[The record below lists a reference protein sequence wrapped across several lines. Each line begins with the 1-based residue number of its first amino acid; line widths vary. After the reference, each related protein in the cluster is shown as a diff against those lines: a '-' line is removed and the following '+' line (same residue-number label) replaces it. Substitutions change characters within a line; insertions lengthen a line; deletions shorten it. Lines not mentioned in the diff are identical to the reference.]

1 MLKKKLVAL
10 ALGVGLMFQTL
21 PASADIVL
29 GEKMIGIRINDNH
42 LYSYTDGKENRP
54 IMVNN
59 RVLAPLRVVS
69 ENLNSTVDWN
79 PGANTITIDDN
90 ETKARYIFKVGQK
103 YFTKNGTKVAID
115 QPPIVTQSG
124 RTVVPIRAIAEM
136 YGTVTWDQANYNVII
151 KTNRTITKVVDQQGT
166 TKSKEEKQK
175 PHVQQAFDNAAYLGK
190 GSEVLAKYLT
200 SGDINTQNYI
210 RSNVENKF
218 YFIDNSAFLNLRYE
232 KVLGRFWI
240 DSDYSTYDP
249 VYGIDDNGKLVKGA
263 DGFGGNVIFSQF
275 TAEDEVQK
283 VYYTILTEMR
293 NDEKRKYIIKVDQP
307 IPKK

>member
-166 TKSKEEKQK
+166 TKSKEEK
-175 PHVQQAFDNAAYLGK
+175 PHVRSAFDNATYIGK
-190 GSEVLAKYLT
+190 GSEVLTQYLT
-200 SGDINTQNYI
+200 SGDINTKNYI
-210 RSNVENKF
+210 GNTSNYNH
-218 YFIDNSAFLNLRYE
+218 YYIDGSAFLNLRYE

-240 DSDYSTYDP
+240 DSDYSANAP
-249 VYGIDDNGKLVKGA
+249 VYGIDDNGKIISGV
-263 DGFGGNVIFSQF
+263 DGFGGNVVFDQL
-275 TAEDEVQK
+275 TAEDAVQK
-283 VYYTILTEMR
+283 IRYIILTEMK
-293 NDEKRKYIIKVDQP
+293 NGEKRKYIIKVDQA

>member
-10 ALGVGLMFQTL
+10 ALGFGLMFQTL

-90 ETKARYIFKVGQK
+90 ETKARYIFKIGQK

-166 TKSKEEKQK
+166 TKSKEEK
-175 PHVQQAFDNAAYLGK
+175 PHVRSAFDNASYIGK
-190 GSEVLAKYLT
+190 GSEVLTQYLT

-218 YFIDNSAFLNLRYE
+218 YFIDNSAFLNLKYS
-232 KVLGRFWI
+232 KVLEYFWI
-240 DSDYSTYDP
+240 NSDYSANDA
-249 VYGIDDNGKLVKGA
+249 VYGIDDNGKLVSGV
-263 DGFGGNVIFSQF
+263 DGFGGNVIFSRLKV
-275 TAEDEVQK
+275 EDEVQK
-283 VYYTILTEMR
+283 IRYIILMEMR
-293 NDEKRKYIIKVDQP
+293 GYDKRKYIIKVDQP

>member
-10 ALGVGLMFQTL
+10 ALGFGLMFQTL

-166 TKSKEEKQK
+166 TKSKEEK
-175 PHVQQAFDNAAYLGK
+175 PHVRSAFDNASYIGK
-190 GSEVLAKYLT
+190 GSEVLTQYLT

-218 YFIDNSAFLNLRYE
+218 YFIDNSAFLNLKYS
-232 KVLGRFWI
+232 KVLEYFWI
-240 DSDYSTYDP
+240 NSDYSANDA
-249 VYGIDDNGKLVKGA
+249 VYGIDDNGKLVSGV
-263 DGFGGNVIFSQF
+263 DGFGGNVIFSRLKV
-275 TAEDEVQK
+275 EDEVQK
-283 VYYTILTEMR
+283 IRYIILMEMR
-293 NDEKRKYIIKVDQP
+293 GYDKRKYIIKVDQP

>member
-10 ALGVGLMFQTL
+10 ALGFGLMFQTL

-42 LYSYTDGKENRP
+42 LYNYTDGKENRP

-136 YGTVTWDQANYNVII
+136 YGIVTWDQANYNVII

-166 TKSKEEKQK
+166 TKSKEEK
-175 PHVQQAFDNAAYLGK
+175 PHVRSAFDNASYIGK
-190 GSEVLAKYLT
+190 GSEVLTQYLT

-218 YFIDNSAFLNLRYE
+218 YFIDNSAFLNLKYS
-232 KVLGRFWI
+232 KVLEYFWI
-240 DSDYSTYDP
+240 NSDYSANDA
-249 VYGIDDNGKLVKGA
+249 VYGIDDNGKLVSGV
-263 DGFGGNVIFSQF
+263 DGFGGNVIFSRLKV
-275 TAEDEVQK
+275 EDEVQK
-283 VYYTILTEMR
+283 IRYIILMEMR
-293 NDEKRKYIIKVDQP
+293 GYDKRKYIIKVDQP

>member
-10 ALGVGLMFQTL
+10 ALGFGLMFQTL

-166 TKSKEEKQK
+166 TKSKEEK
-175 PHVQQAFDNAAYLGK
+175 PHVRSAFDNASYIGK
-190 GSEVLAKYLT
+190 GSEVLTQDLT

-218 YFIDNSAFLNLRYE
+218 YFIDNSAFLNLKYS
-232 KVLGRFWI
+232 KVLEYFWI
-240 DSDYSTYDP
+240 NSDYSANDA
-249 VYGIDDNGKLVKGA
+249 VYGIDDNGKLVSGV
-263 DGFGGNVIFSQF
+263 DGFGGNVIFSRLKV
-275 TAEDEVQK
+275 EDEVQK
-283 VYYTILTEMR
+283 IRYIILMEMR
-293 NDEKRKYIIKVDQP
+293 GYDKRKYIIKVDQP

>member
-10 ALGVGLMFQTL
+10 ALGFGLMFQTL

-166 TKSKEEKQK
+166 TKSKEEK
-175 PHVQQAFDNAAYLGK
+175 PHVRSAFDNASYIGK
-190 GSEVLAKYLT
+190 GSEVLTNYLT
-200 SGDINTQNYI
+200 SGDVNTKNYI
-210 RSNVENKF
+210 GNTSNYNH
-218 YFIDNSAFLNLRYE
+218 YYIDGSAFLNLRYE

-240 DSDYSTYDP
+240 DSDYSANAP
-249 VYGIDDNGKLVKGA
+249 VYGIDDNGKIISGV
-263 DGFGGNVIFSQF
+263 DGWGGNVVFDQF
-275 TAEDEVQK
+275 TAEDAVQK
-283 VYYTILTEMR
+283 IRYIILTEMK
-293 NDEKRKYIIKVDQP
+293 NGEKRKYIIKVDQP

>member
-166 TKSKEEKQK
+166 TKSKEEK
-175 PHVQQAFDNAAYLGK
+175 PHVRSAFDNASYIGK
-190 GSEVLAKYLT
+190 GSEVLTQYLT
-200 SGDINTQNYI
+200 SGDVNTRNYI
-210 RSNVENKF
+210 GNTSNYNH
-218 YFIDNSAFLNLRYE
+218 YYIDGSAFLNLRYE

-240 DSDYSTYDP
+240 DSDYSANAP
-249 VYGIDDNGKLVKGA
+249 VYGIDDNGKIISGV
-263 DGFGGNVIFSQF
+263 DGWGGNVVFDQF
-275 TAEDEVQK
+275 TAEDAVQK
-283 VYYTILTEMR
+283 IRYIILTEMK
-293 NDEKRKYIIKVDQP
+293 NGEKRKYIVKVDQA

>member
-166 TKSKEEKQK
+166 TKSKEEK
-175 PHVQQAFDNAAYLGK
+175 PHVRSAFDNASYIGK
-190 GSEVLAKYLT
+190 GSEVLTQYLT

-218 YFIDNSAFLNLRYE
+218 YFIDNSAFLNLKYS
-232 KVLGRFWI
+232 KVLEYFWI
-240 DSDYSTYDP
+240 NSDYSANDA
-249 VYGIDDNGKLVKGA
+249 VYGIDDNGKLVSGV
-263 DGFGGNVIFSQF
+263 DGFGGNVIFSRLKV
-275 TAEDEVQK
+275 EDEVQK
-283 VYYTILTEMR
+283 IRYIILMEMR
-293 NDEKRKYIIKVDQP
+293 GYDKRKYIIKVDQP

>member
-166 TKSKEEKQK
+166 TKSKEEK
-175 PHVQQAFDNAAYLGK
+175 PHVRSAFDNATYIGK
-190 GSEVLAKYLT
+190 GSEVLTQYLT

-218 YFIDNSAFLNLRYE
+218 YFIDNSAFLNLKYS
-232 KVLGRFWI
+232 KVLEYFWI
-240 DSDYSTYDP
+240 NSDYSANDA
-249 VYGIDDNGKLVKGA
+249 VYGIDDNGKLVSGV
-263 DGFGGNVIFSQF
+263 DGFGGNVIFSRLKV
-275 TAEDEVQK
+275 EDEVQK
-283 VYYTILTEMR
+283 IRYIILMEMR
-293 NDEKRKYIIKVDQP
+293 GYDKRKYIIKVDQP

>member
-29 GEKMIGIRINDNH
+29 GEKMIGIRINDNY

-166 TKSKEEKQK
+166 TKSKEEK
-175 PHVQQAFDNAAYLGK
+175 PHVRSAFDNASYIGK
-190 GSEVLAKYLT
+190 GSEVLTQYLT

-218 YFIDNSAFLNLRYE
+218 YFIDNSAFLNLKYS
-232 KVLGRFWI
+232 KVLEYFWI
-240 DSDYSTYDP
+240 NSDYSANDA
-249 VYGIDDNGKLVKGA
+249 VYGIDDNGKLVSGV
-263 DGFGGNVIFSQF
+263 DGFGGNVIFSRLKV
-275 TAEDEVQK
+275 EDEVQK
-283 VYYTILTEMR
+283 IRYIILMEMR
-293 NDEKRKYIIKVDQP
+293 GYDKRKYIIKVDQP

>member
-10 ALGVGLMFQTL
+10 ALGFGLMFQTL

-90 ETKARYIFKVGQK
+90 ETKARYIFKIGQK
-103 YFTKNGTKVAID
+103 FFTKNGTKVAID

-136 YGTVTWDQANYNVII
+136 YGTVTWDHANYNVII
-151 KTNRTITKVVDQQGT
+151 KTNRTITKLVDQQGT
-166 TKSKEEKQK
+166 TKSKEEK
-175 PHVQQAFDNAAYLGK
+175 PHVRSAFDNASYIGK
-190 GSEVLAKYLT
+190 GSEVLTQYLT

-218 YFIDNSAFLNLRYE
+218 YFIDNSAFLNLKYS
-232 KVLGRFWI
+232 KVLEYFWI
-240 DSDYSTYDP
+240 NSDYSANDA
-249 VYGIDDNGKLVKGA
+249 VYGIDDNGKLVSGV
-263 DGFGGNVIFSQF
+263 DGFGGNVIFSRLKV
-275 TAEDEVQK
+275 EDEVQK
-283 VYYTILTEMR
+283 IRYIILMEMR
-293 NDEKRKYIIKVDQP
+293 GYDKRKYIIKVDQP